1 MNKRFFPRID
11 LPLLMAIIPIM
22 LLSSLTLWSASGFDE
37 SMLFKHL
44 ARCAL
49 TLVCILV
56 MSSIPAA
63 SYQRSA
69 PYLYFVAVS
78 LLLAVALFGD
88 STNGSQRWLD
98 IGFFR
103 FQPSELIKL
112 SIPIMIA
119 WMLHLEGGRPDFRKI
134 ALCLMITLV
143 PAVDR
148 SATRSGWCDLYRDL
162 RTIRVIFRGYE
173 LENHWWICGERS
185 NARTNSVV
193 FRDGS
198 LPKKPCDS
206 VLTPRI

>member
-1 MNKRFFPRID
+1 MNKRFCPRID

-78 LLLAVALFGD
+78 LLLAVELFGD

-143 PAVDR
+143 PAGLI
-148 SATRSGWCDLYRDL
+148 ALQPDLDGAIF
-162 RTIRVIFRGYE
+162 TVIYALFVLFFAGMS
-173 LENHWWICGERS
+173 WKIIGGF
-185 NARTNSVV
+185 VV
-193 FRDGS
+193 
-198 LPKKPCDS
+198 S
-206 VLTPRI
+206 VLTLAPILWFFVMEAYQKSRVTQF